1 MNLLAGDIGIGTMT
15 AIANH
20 LWQSTLFALAS
31 ALAAGVL
38 LRRSGAGVRYGLWLA
53 ASLKFLL
60 PFALLID
67 IGRNLSSW
75 LGRWHKEPWW
85 QDTVVRFS
93 EPFSANTNPHAI
105 YPIPAIAAVLLGV
118 WAAGFA
124 GVLAVWLMR
133 WRTIAHTLRT
143 GTVVSE
149 GPEVRALRQ
158 FERQMGVR
166 RPIRLLK
173 CSSSLEPGIFGI
185 VRPVLLWPEGISAHF
200 TGSHLQAV
208 IAHEVCHVRR
218 RDNLAA
224 AIHMLVEAVFW
235 FHPLVWWLGTRLMRE
250 RERACDQK
258 VLELGSARAVY
269 AESILK
275 TCQFCVGSPLPLVS
289 GVTGAE
295 LKQRIADIMTGEIA
309 RRLGFSA
316 KFALSSSAL
325 LVLAG
330 PMMFGVYR
338 VYVCDGEA
346 YTPVARPA
354 MCDAIDSSEK
364 PFDGKLRTCR
374 VMADELLRVPQL
386 PDAMTR
392 IQGNGGT

>member
-1 MNLLAGDIGIGTMT
+1 MNLLAGGISVGTMT

-20 LWQSTLFALAS
+20 LWQSTLFALAA

-38 LRRSGAGVRYGLWLA
+38 LRRNGAGVRYGLWLA

-143 GTVVSE
+143 GTLVSE

-250 RERACDQK
+250 RERACVQK

-295 LKQRIADIMTGEIA
+295 LKQRIAKTLDYIKGIKASQLEGADTRSIELKGPNRTLTFTGLSYLNHFVLPNFYFHESIA
-309 RRLGFSA
+309 YAILRHNGVEVGKFDYLGE
-316 KFALSSSAL
+316 
-325 LVLAG
+325 
-330 PMMFGVYR
+330 M
-338 VYVCDGEA
+338 
-346 YTPVARPA
+346 
-354 MCDAIDSSEK
+354 
-364 PFDGKLRTCR
+364 
-374 VMADELLRVPQL
+374 
-386 PDAMTR
+386 
-392 IQGNGGT
+392 

>member
-1 MNLLAGDIGIGTMT
+1 
-15 AIANH
+15 
-20 LWQSTLFALAS
+20 
-31 ALAAGVL
+31 
-38 LRRSGAGVRYGLWLA
+38 
-53 ASLKFLL
+53 
-60 PFALLID
+60 
-67 IGRNLSSW
+67 
-75 LGRWHKEPWW
+75 
-85 QDTVVRFS
+85 
-93 EPFSANTNPHAI
+93 
-105 YPIPAIAAVLLGV
+105 
-118 WAAGFA
+118 
-124 GVLAVWLMR
+124 
-133 WRTIAHTLRT
+133 
-143 GTVVSE
+143 
-149 GPEVRALRQ
+149 
-158 FERQMGVR
+158 
-166 RPIRLLK
+166 
-173 CSSSLEPGIFGI
+173 
-185 VRPVLLWPEGISAHF
+185 
-200 TGSHLQAV
+200 
-208 IAHEVCHVRR
+208 
-218 RDNLAA
+218 
-224 AIHMLVEAVFW
+224 MLVEAVFW